1 MGAKS
6 SRAQTANTIFEKNKV
21 KLNHHRRTGRCR
33 PKSFDN
39 LAICDRVLE
48 GVNEPNRSGESIADV
63 RTERDSGSNQ
73 PSTFTSDVPQH
84 RLGDNNNLL
93 SVTNG
98 ASGTDTVGL
107 SDGLQFSDGI
117 VPLRI
122 QRGSTRNRVSQNR
135 PVSEPVVGVL
145 RITNRHLNCAVKC
158 ALCTKCF
165 PASRIEEHWVSCLTR
180 PRLPFNTDILVRD
193 SGECSICLEELEKGD
208 TIARL
213 ACLCV
218 YHKRCI
224 EDWCKVKPSCPEH
237 PFD

>member
-6 SRAQTANTIFEKNKV
+6 SRAQTNTIFEKNKV
-21 KLNHHRRTGRCR
+21 RLHHHRRAGRCR
-33 PKSFDN
+33 PHSFDN
-39 LAICDRVLE
+39 LAICDSVLE
-48 GVNEPNRSGESIADV
+48 GVNEPSRSGESIADV

-73 PSTFTSDVPQH
+73 PSTFTSDVQQH

-122 QRGSTRNRVSQNR
+122 QRGSTRNRGSQNR

-145 RITNRHLNCAVKC
+145 RITNRHLNCG
-158 ALCTKCF
+158 
-165 PASRIEEHWVSCLTR
+165 SRIEEHWVSCLTR
-180 PRLPFNTDILVRD
+180 PRHLYNTNFLDRD
-193 SGECSICLEELEKGD
+193 SGECSICLEDLVKGNE
-208 TIARL
+208 IARL
-213 ACLCV
+213 PCLCV

-224 EDWCKVKPSCPEH
+224 DDWYKVKPLCPEH